1 MTIFQKVTLATLKKN
16 KVRTAVT
23 IIGVLLATA
32 MICAV
37 TTIASSTV
45 NYTKE
50 NYEYMDGSWHGSVWD
65 ADKDTLDKLQSSD
78 KVDELV
84 YGQAIGYAKADS
96 TNPDKPFLYVL
107 GASQGFEDIMPV
119 HLTAG
124 NYPKNANEILLP
136 EHLLSNGGATHK
148 IGDVLTLE
156 IGERSEI
163 GAGLTQQTP
172 YMGEELA
179 IRETRT
185 FTVVGFY
192 ARPGFESSTAPGY
205 TAITLANSSTDT
217 ALCDVYFTMKNV
229 KDIKDFGKET
239 GLDVVQNADVLMFSG
254 VSEQSSFFTIIYGL
268 AAVIIALIV
277 FGAIA
282 LIYNSFSISVSERT
296 KQFGLLSSVG
306 ATRRQLRHTV
316 IFEALT
322 VSAVGIPLGILSG
335 VGGIGLVLAL
345 FGEKFTAF
353 TSLPLP
359 MTLSVNPWGII
370 AATVIALVTVL
381 ISAWIPSIRAMRVT
395 AVEAIRQ
402 NADIKAKKSRTSKL
416 TYKLFGLPGVLASKH
431 FKRNRKKYRATVL
444 SLFMSIV
451 LFISA
456 FALSDY
462 LTKTAESTFS
472 SAGYDISYSIFD
484 SANHKVDTNR
494 LLSDLK
500 AAEAVKDGTYVT
512 YFKAGTTLPSS
523 ILEPKWKDD
532 AAGAVSYIEGLPA
545 NQSHTVIHYAFVEDS
560 TYRAYLAKQGLDES
574 VYMNLEKPVAVALD
588 GNVMYN
594 RTEDKYETLNT
605 LNGNPGTISVTCVK
619 DYEGYY
625 FDSIIDRDGKT
636 FYRYV
641 SLFSNEDMLVS
652 ASEAAKEMSLTV
664 GAVLYDK
671 PYYIY
676 EDMYLVLMY
685 PNSALQTLFPDQSS
699 LSTTDFVFV
708 SDNHTKS
715 FASMK
720 QVLIDH
726 GLATEEL
733 YDYAAAVQRN
743 RDIVTIIRGF
753 AYGFIALISLIA
765 AANVFNTITTN
776 VQLRRREF
784 AMLKSVGMTKRDFAR
799 MTCFECLLYG
809 AKALLLG
816 LPVSIGVTFI
826 IYLIVSEGLTITFT
840 LPWAAIGI
848 AVASVF
854 IVVFVTMMYAMLKI
868 HKDNPIDAL
877 KNDNL

>member
-1 MTIFQKVTLATLKKN
+1 MSIFQKVTLATLKKN

-37 TTIASSTV
+37 TTIASSTL

-65 ADKDTLDKLQSSD
+65 ADKATLDKLQASD

-84 YGQAIGYAKADS
+84 YGQGLGYAEIGS
-96 TNPDKPFLYVL
+96 TNQEKPYLYVM
-107 GASQGFEDIMPV
+107 GASDGFEDMMPV

-124 NYPKNANEILLP
+124 EYPKSQNEILLP
-136 EHLLSNGGATHK
+136 DHLLANGGVSHK
-148 IGDVLTLE
+148 IGDTLTLA
-156 IGERSEI
+156 IGERAEI
-163 GAGLTQQTP
+163 GSGLGQNTP

-185 FTVVGFY
+185 YTVVGFY
-192 ARPGFESSTAPGY
+192 ARPGFESPTAPGY
-205 TAITLANSSTDT
+205 TAITLADND
-217 ALCDVYFTMKNV
+217 AKVCDVYFTMKNV
-229 KDIKDFGKET
+229 KDITGFGKEI
-239 GLDVVQNADVLMFSG
+239 GLEVIQNADVLMFSG
-254 VSEQSSFFTIIYGL
+254 VSEQSGFFTIVYGL
-268 AAVIIALIV
+268 AGVVIALIV
-277 FGAIA
+277 FGAVS

-306 ATRRQLRHTV
+306 ATRRQLRHMV
-316 IFEALT
+316 VFEALT
-322 VSAVGIPLGILSG
+322 VSAVGIPLGILAG
-335 VGGIGLVLAL
+335 VGGIGAVLAL
-345 FGEKFTAF
+345 FGDKFTAF

-359 MTLSVNPWGII
+359 MTLSVNPWGV
-370 AATVIALVTVL
+370 AAAAAIALITVL
-381 ISAWIPSIRAMRVT
+381 ISAWIPSIRAMRIS

-462 LTKTAESTFS
+462 LTKTAESAFS
-472 SAGYDISYSIFD
+472 SASYDITYSGFD
-484 SANHKVDTNR
+484 RTNQSMSADK
-494 LLSDLK
+494 LLSQFRG
-500 AAEAVKDGTYVT
+500 AEKVKSATYTSYYKLGTSVKT
-512 YFKAGTTLPSS
+512 SVLDPAWL
-523 ILEPKWKDD
+523 DD
-532 AAGAVSYIEGLPA
+532 AAGSVTYIEGLPEGL
-545 NQSHTVIHYAFVEDS
+545 SHTVVHYAFVEDE
-560 TYRAYLAKQGLDES
+560 TYRAYLAEQSLDES
-574 VYMNLEKPVAVALD
+574 KYMSTTNPVAIALD

-594 RTEDKYETLNT
+594 RTEEKYQTINMLAGKPSTLE
-605 LNGNPGTISVTCVK
+605 ISAVK
-619 DYEGYY
+619 EIEGYY
-625 FDSIIDRDGKT
+625 LDSIQGNNYRFISFLDDGE
-636 FYRYV
+636 
-641 SLFSNEDMLVS
+641 LLLPE
-652 ASEAAKEMSLTV
+652 SEATV
-664 GAVLYDK
+664 QKTLEIGTVLYEK
-671 PYYIY
+671 PYFIC
-676 EDMYLVLMY
+676 EDSYLTLMY
-685 PNSALQTLFPDQSS
+685 PQSAMSAVFPTMQDAG
-699 LSTTDFVFV
+699 TTEYLIV
-708 SDNHTKS
+708 SDDHVKS
-715 FASMK
+715 FESIK
-720 QVLIDH
+720 QLLGDS
-726 GLATEEL
+726 GLSTEEL

-743 RDIVTIIRGF
+743 RDIVTIIRTF

-784 AMLKSVGMTKRDFAR
+784 AMLKSVGMTKRDFTR

-809 AKALLLG
+809 AKALLWG
-816 LPVSIGVTFI
+816 LPVSVGVTFI
-826 IYLIVSEGLTITFT
+826 IYLIVSEGMTVGFT

-854 IVVFVTMMYAMLKI
+854 LVVFVTMMYAMHKV